1 MYSVENP
8 IYVVHS
14 SLNNLQ
20 EFEKIPLF
28 MKKAPSEIDPQENP
42 DLACLQSIIFDE
54 ERSPEGIFSD
64 FNICFASP
72 LNWDKVWVRKLL
84 MDNKK

>member
-1 MYSVENP
+1 MYPVENP
-8 IYVVHS
+8 IHVVHS

-54 ERSPEGIFSD
+54 ERSPEGIFNDS
-64 FNICFASP
+64 NICFTLP
-72 LNWDKVWVRKLL
+72 LN
-84 MDNKK
+84 

>member
-1 MYSVENP
+1 MRKNFDVETWNWVCLVENC
-8 IYVVHS
+8 IVHS

-28 MKKAPSEIDPQENP
+28 MKNSPSEIDPLENP

-64 FNICFASP
+64 SLSSSI
-72 LNWDKVWVRKLL
+72 KLR
-84 MDNKK
+84 

>member
-1 MYSVENP
+1 MRKNFDVETWDWVYSVENC
-8 IYVVHS
+8 IRIVHS

-28 MKKAPSEIDPQENP
+28 MKNSPSEIDPLENP

-64 FNICFASP
+64 TLSSSI
-72 LNWDKVWVRKLL
+72 KLR
-84 MDNKK
+84 